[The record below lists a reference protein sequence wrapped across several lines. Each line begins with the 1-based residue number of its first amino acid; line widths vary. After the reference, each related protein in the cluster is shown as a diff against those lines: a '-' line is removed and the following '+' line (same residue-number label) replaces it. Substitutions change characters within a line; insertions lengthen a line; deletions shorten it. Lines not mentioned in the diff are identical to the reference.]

1 MSVLIKIKSTFRS
14 LLRKQELEQDLDEE
28 LQSYLDLLTQ
38 EKIKKGLDPDEAR
51 REARLELG
59 GAEQVKQRTREER
72 AGASIETFLQ
82 DIQYA
87 FRTLRKN
94 IGFASIA
101 VAILAMGI
109 GANTALF
116 STINTVLLRQIPF
129 ENAERLVMG
138 RKTRDGALAGWVSKI
153 DYLDFQ
159 ELSRS
164 FEDLGAH
171 AYTAQQTLTGEGRPE
186 LVRRGYVT
194 WNLFQT
200 LGVNPVAGRGFLPEE
215 QELGAADVV
224 LLSHGFW
231 QRRFGGAPDVV
242 GATLRLDRSS
252 YLVVGVMPRSFR
264 FFEDADLWSPIE
276 RDGPLDSQRD
286 SHSLLVV
293 GRLKAGVS
301 MEQAQSEV
309 DSISKGLEQQY
320 PDTNKGKGLA
330 LTDLH
335 EAMVS
340 QVRLSLILLMATTAL
355 VLLIACGNV
364 AGLLLAR
371 GQKRLPEMAM
381 RSALGAPRRRLVRQL
396 LTESLILTLVAGV
409 AGIAVAHLFQGLLL
423 QLLPVGDI
431 GMDRPAIDGAALAFA
446 LCVSIL
452 TGLVVGIAPAL
463 RGTALNLSQQLKTGV
478 RSSDELHRARL
489 RNGLVILQVAVS
501 ITLLIGSGL
510 LIRSLTELTQVDLG
524 FDPDR
529 LLTGRV
535 KILPTDYPTP
545 EERNLFFSSLI
556 EEIEAQPGVVSA
568 TLASKLP
575 ILNPW
580 QDWPIWLANQPRPAS
595 EDSFFGMARWI
606 PSGYFET
613 MRIPLV
619 QGRDISET
627 DVPGSPRVV
636 VLSEA
641 VVRNLFPE
649 GEPIGR
655 MVKIGWSDDPYQV
668 IGVVADA
675 RLNRLRNDPSAALY
689 MSSAQEGATG
699 LQVAVRTS
707 GDPTL
712 LIGTIRNLVQTKD
725 PNVIFA
731 NPATMHSVLDNALG
745 DFRIVIFSLG
755 LFSIVA
761 LVLTAIGLY
770 GVIAFHV
777 SQRTNELGIRLAM
790 GASNA
795 TVLGMILKRGMVL
808 IGLGLALGTVGAY
821 SGSLFIRQLLFETQP
836 FDATAYAGAVG
847 FLGLVALAACFLP
860 AWRATRVNLV
870 DVLRSE

>member
-1 MSVLIKIKSTFRS
+1 MSVRTKIKATFRS
-14 LLRKQELEQDLDEE
+14 LLRKQELDLDLDEE
-28 LQSYLDLLTQ
+28 LQSYMDLLTQ
-38 EKIKKGLDPDEAR
+38 EKIKKGLGPDEAR

-59 GAEQVKQRTREER
+59 GAEQVKVKTRDER
-72 AGASIETFLQ
+72 AGAGIETFLQ

-87 FRTLRKN
+87 FRALKKN
-94 IGFASIA
+94 LGFAAIA
-101 VAILAMGI
+101 ISILALGI

-129 ENAERLVMG
+129 EDSERLVMG
-138 RKTRDGALAGWVSKI
+138 RKTRDGALSGWVSKI

-171 AYTAQQTLTGEGRPE
+171 GYTAQQTLTGGGRPE
-186 LVRRGYVT
+186 LVQRGYVT
-194 WNLFQT
+194 WNLFRT
-200 LGVNPVAGRGFLPEE
+200 LGVSPAAGRGFLPEE

-224 LLSHGFW
+224 LLSYGFW
-231 QRRFGGAPDVV
+231 QRRFGGAPEAV
-242 GATLRLDRSS
+242 GATLSLDRSS
-252 YLVVGVMPRSFR
+252 VLVVGVMPRGFR
-264 FFEDADLWSPIE
+264 FFEEADLWSPIE
-276 RDGPLDSQRD
+276 RDGPLDAQRD
-286 SHSLLVV
+286 SHSLLLF

-330 LTDLH
+330 LSDLH

-371 GQKRLPEMAM
+371 GQQRLPEMAM

-396 LTESLILTLVAGV
+396 LTESLILTLIAGV
-409 AGIAVAHLFQGLLL
+409 TGIAVAHLFQGLLL

-431 GMDRPAIDGAALAFA
+431 GMDRPVIDGAALIFA
-446 LCVSIL
+446 LCVSVL

-463 RGTALNLSQQLKTGV
+463 RGTALNISQQLKTGV
-478 RSSDELHRARL
+478 RSSDELHRTRL
-489 RNGLVILQVAVS
+489 RSALVVFQVAVS
-501 ITLLIGSGL
+501 VTLLIGSGL
-510 LIRSLTELTQVDLG
+510 LIRSLAELTRVELG

-535 KILPTDYPTP
+535 KILPADYPTP

-580 QDWPIWLANQPRPAS
+580 QDWPIWLASEPRPAS

-606 PSGYFET
+606 PPGYFET
-613 MRIPLV
+613 MKIPLL
-619 QGRDISET
+619 QGRDLSET

-641 VVRNLFPE
+641 VVRNLFPD
-649 GEPIGR
+649 GKPIGQL
-655 MVKIGWSDDPYQV
+655 VKIGWSDDPYQV

-675 RLNRLRNDPSAALY
+675 RLNRLRNEPSAALY
-689 MSSAQEGATG
+689 MASAQEGATG
-699 LQVAVRTS
+699 LQIAVRTS

-712 LIGTIRNLVQTKD
+712 LIGTIQNLVQTKD
-725 PNVIFA
+725 PNVLFA
-731 NPATMHSVLDNALG
+731 NPATMNSILDDALG

-770 GVIAFHV
+770 GVIAYHV

-795 TVLGMILKRGMVL
+795 TVLGMILKKGMVL
-808 IGLGLALGTVGAY
+808 VGIGLVLGTVGAY

-836 FDATAYAGAVG
+836 LDATAYVGAVG

-870 DVLRSE
+870 DVLRSD